1 MFLSSNQRTSLAL
14 AIAASVVSIV
24 ALPRVACDTQS
35 RGDPASSHS
44 DWFAAHPETGRSV
57 IVDDVTHEVLRVGGD
72 GFEC

>member
-1 MFLSSNQRTSLAL
+1 
-14 AIAASVVSIV
+14 
-24 ALPRVACDTQS
+24 VACDTQS